1 MMLYDKILNITK
13 YYLGPA
19 AEPFLH
25 RQITRHLK
33 MDSSKIEPQHI
44 GELAR
49 WCGISG
55 ALIMDKDKAKEFSQK
70 IAAVV

>member
-1 MMLYDKILNITK
+1 MLYDKILNITK

-19 AEPFLH
+19 AEPFLN

-33 MDSSKIEPQHI
+33 TETSKLEPQHI

-55 ALIMDKDKAKEFSQK
+55 ALVMDKAKAQEFSQK
-70 IAAVV
+70 IRTVV